1 MHCQKILL
9 PALASLA
16 LAAPT
21 YPTLNLQAALP
32 GSIEHISEYFNMLA
46 TKVQATRYLSA
57 APVCDLSVVK
67 LPKPA
72 IETLGGPGKGLSLA
86 HIAIGRGTQNYTC
99 DTSNATAVPV
109 ATGAI
114 ATLFNAS
121 CVGSLYPDL
130 LDKLPVVAMDFNLT
144 EQEVD
149 NHRLGP
155 SNLAI
160 SGHHLFTGAGVP
172 LFILETDGS
181 PIGDSYC
188 SKNAS
193 MPAPLTAQAGQHGE
207 AAVAWLKLKTIGP
220 STGNIQE
227 VYRIH
232 TVGGSAPASC
242 KGQPAAFE
250 IQYAAQYWFYSGT
263 SQKIVRSST
272 P

>member
-1 MHCQKILL
+1 MRCPTLL
-9 PALASLA
+9 VPALVSLA

-46 TKVQATRYLSA
+46 TKVQATRYLSS
-57 APVCDLSVVK
+57 APVCDLSAAK
-67 LPKPA
+67 MPESA
-72 IETLGGPGKGLSLA
+72 IKTLGEPRKGLSLT

-99 DTSNATAVPV
+99 DISNVTAVPV

-144 EQEVD
+144 EQEV
-149 NHRLGP
+149 NRRLGP

-172 LFILETDGS
+172 LFMLETDGS
-181 PIGDSYC
+181 PIGDAYC

-193 MPAPLTAQAGQHGE
+193 MPAPLTAQTGQHGE
-207 AAVAWLKLKTIGP
+207 TAVAWLKLKTIEP
-220 STGNIQE
+220 STGGLQE

-250 IQYAAQYWFYSGT
+250 IQYATQYWFYSGD
-263 SQKIVRSST
+263 SQEIVKSST

>member
-1 MHCQKILL
+1 MHSSSLL
-9 PALASLA
+9 VPGLVSLA

-46 TKVQATRYLSA
+46 AKVQAARYLSA
-57 APVCDLSVVK
+57 APVCDLSAAK
-67 LPKPA
+67 LPESA
-72 IETLGGPGKGLSLA
+72 IETLGEPRRGLSLI

-99 DTSNATAVPV
+99 DAKNATAVPV

-130 LDKLPVVAMDFNLT
+130 LDKLPIVAMDFNLT
-144 EQEVD
+144 EQEVSR
-149 NHRLGP
+149 RLGP

-172 LFILETDGS
+172 LFKPEPDGS
-181 PIGDSYC
+181 PIGDAYC
-188 SKNAS
+188 AKDGS
-193 MPAPLTAQAGQHGE
+193 MPAPLTAQTGQHGE
-207 AAVAWLKLKTIGP
+207 AAVAWLRLKVVEP
-220 STGNIQE
+220 SSGGLRE

-250 IQYAAQYWFYSGT
+250 VQYATQYWFYSDA
-263 SQKIVRSST
+263 S
-272 P
+272 

>member
-1 MHCQKILL
+1 MHCQRILL

-46 TKVQATRYLSA
+46 NKVQATRYLSA

-67 LPKPA
+67 MPKPA
-72 IETLGGPGKGLSLA
+72 IETLGGPGKGLSLT

-144 EQEVD
+144 EQEVV
-149 NHRLGP
+149 NHRLSP

-172 LFILETDGS
+172 LFILETDGL
-181 PIGDSYC
+181 PIGNAYC

-193 MPAPLTAQAGQHGE
+193 MPAPLTAQTGQHGE
-207 AAVAWLKLKTIGP
+207 AAVAWLKLKTIEP
-220 STGNIQE
+220 STGNLQE

-250 IQYAAQYWFYSGT
+250 IQYA
-263 SQKIVRSST
+263 SQ
-272 P
+272 

>member
-1 MHCQKILL
+1 MRCSTLL
-9 PALASLA
+9 VPSLASLA
-16 LAAPT
+16 FAAPT

-32 GSIEHISEYFNMLA
+32 GFIEHISEYFNMLA

-57 APVCDLSVVK
+57 APVCDLSAAK
-67 LPKPA
+67 LPQCERRKHFQESTSADLPSAA
-72 IETLGGPGKGLSLA
+72 IETLGEPKQGLSLM

-99 DTSNATAVPV
+99 DTRNATAVPV

-130 LDKLPVVAMDFNLT
+130 LDKLPIVAMDFNLT
-144 EQEVD
+144 EEEVSR
-149 NHRLGP
+149 RLGP

-172 LFILETDGS
+172 LFKLEPDGS
-181 PIGDSYC
+181 PIGDAYC
-188 SKNAS
+188 AKNGS
-193 MPAPLTAQAGQHGE
+193 MPAPLTAQTGQHGE
-207 AAVAWLKLKTIGP
+207 AAVAWLRLKVIEP
-220 STGNIQE
+220 SSGGLRE

-242 KGQPAAFE
+242 NGQSEAFE
-250 IQYAAQYWFYSGT
+250 VQYATQ
-263 SQKIVRSST
+263 
-272 P
+272 

>member
-1 MHCQKILL
+1 MHCPTLL
-9 PALASLA
+9 VPALASIA

-46 TKVQATRYLSA
+46 TKVQATRYLST
-57 APVCDLSVVK
+57 APVCDISAANM
-67 LPKPA
+67 PESA
-72 IETLGGPGKGLSLA
+72 IETLGEPRKGLFLT

-99 DTSNATAVPV
+99 DTSNVTAVPV

-144 EQEVD
+144 EQETSR
-149 NHRLGP
+149 RLGP

-160 SGHHLFTGAGVP
+160 SGHHQFTSAGVP
-172 LFILETDGS
+172 LFMLETDGS

-188 SKNAS
+188 AKNAS
-193 MPAPLTAQAGQHGE
+193 MPAPLTAQTGQQGE
-207 AAVAWLKLKTIGP
+207 ASVAWLKLKTIAP
-220 STGNIQE
+220 STGSVQE

-242 KGQPAAFE
+242 KDQPAAFE
-250 IQYAAQYWFYSGT
+250 IHYAAQYWFYSGAA
-263 SQKIVRSST
+263 QDIIKSST